1 MEKYGPVFPHYV
13 KTMGENYVERKNF
26 ESPLRQGFG
35 GQAAT
40 GGARPLGAVFRSR
53 YSGFR
58 IGARGAEQPRPQRGR
73 LHYSDY

>member
-40 GGARPLGAVFRSR
+40 GAGPPSLKLRRMSPGTGSGAG
-53 YSGFR
+53 GF
-58 IGARGAEQPRPQRGR
+58 
-73 LHYSDY
+73 